1 MQRVWEALNRA
12 GIVWGAF
19 WLGVWVAGS
28 LLLRGVASLLMKLDI
43 AQVNAVLGPLV
54 AKTDAFLGLALQLVV
69 WVLTFPLKGYE
80 GVSGVFGF
88 VGATLVSTLS
98 LFFVLFVLTL
108 LVAGAQ
114 AWKRF
119 VEGGAVVVLE
129 GTKAAT
135 DTVQEA
141 IAQKANE
148 AAFFALQ
155 SLVTKYPALNGLPR
169 DTAALPKPPAQSAAL
184 TNADAWR
191 VFSLDPQ
198 YASAYVEAD
207 TRRLYLM
214 LRGQSGDQARA
225 DAAWVN
231 VCAQRGWRP

>member
-19 WLGVWVAGS
+19 WLGVLVAGN

-43 AQVNAVLGPLV
+43 AQVNSVLVPLV
-54 AKTDAFLGLALQLVV
+54 AKIDAFLGLALQLVV
-69 WVLTFPLKGYE
+69 WVLTFPLRGYE

-119 VEGGAVVVLE
+119 VEGGAVAVLE

-135 DTVQEA
+135 DKAQELV
-141 IAQKANE
+141 AQKANE

-155 SLVTKYPALNGLPR
+155 SLVTKYPALNGLPHE
-169 DTAALPKPPAQSAAL
+169 ANALPKPVAMPVAMSSAEAWQAL
-184 TNADAWR
+184 N
-191 VFSLDPQ
+191 LDPQ
-198 YASAYVEAD
+198 YSTAYIEAD

-214 LRGQSGDQARA
+214 LRGQSADPARV
-225 DAAWVN
+225 DNAWRN
-231 VCAQRGWRP
+231 VCAQRSWRA